1 MEPERQPEQ
10 CQAAGSRQES
20 AQQEAPTQ
28 QQRQQPELRRP
39 ELKVESSDSPAKPED
54 YVTVGGYRLVKPY
67 HFDFC
72 CSVRQ
77 RWFGQNIIDIFS
89 REFPARD
96 RQYYLQALADGRLRV
111 EGCQVTADTPLKDGQ
126 RMRHFIH
133 RHEPPVPAGPIP
145 VVGTS
150 ADMVAV
156 CKPAGMPVHVAGQY
170 RKNTVLGV
178 LVAERPDLGPL
189 FPIHRL
195 DKPVS
200 GLLLFARSAAAA
212 AALCRK
218 IEGREVEKVYV
229 ARVLGRFPEG
239 PVVADVA
246 LDWDPVA
253 NMASAVPEAA
263 AALSAQQAASA
274 AQQQGAAGGVDAA
287 GCTSQRQDAQQAGPV
302 VQPQQG
308 IEQAAGQQHNGTDAQ
323 LSKAEERRQRKQQK
337 KAAKAAKAERQ
348 AAAAAAATA
357 ASANKSSR
365 SAPKPALTEFRL
377 LAVAE
382 DGLTS
387 IVECRPRTGRTHQIR
402 VHLQHLGHPIANDTQ
417 YGGTYG
423 GPLASRHM
431 AQQLGVH
438 WSAAAAGD
446 GGQPDGNSGGR
457 AGSGMVAAPAVPAAL
472 AVKAGAASSKRP
484 RLEAGGA
491 AAPALG
497 AEQARAA
504 GSDVPE
510 AGPAGGAAVAAAQAA
525 AQADEPQAAAT
536 AASQPA
542 AATCGGE
549 AAAAGDAYEQNAAFR
564 SRPEFEVAAELR
576 DSLCT
581 HCPYYAPRDYPLDL
595 RPLWLHARTY
605 SCPEGSWSFETQL
618 PEWAH
623 PEWQPPSS
631 RQ

>member
-1 MEPERQPEQ
+1 MEPEQQQAQAPL
-10 CQAAGSRQES
+10 QAAAPAE
-20 AQQEAPTQ
+20 AQGPPPQ
-28 QQRQQPELRRP
+28 QQPGHP
-39 ELKVESSDSPAKPED
+39 HSELKVESSDSPAKPED

-77 RWFGQNIIDIFS
+77 RWFGQNVIDIFS
-89 REFPARD
+89 RFPARD

-111 EGCQVTADTPLKDGQ
+111 EGCQVTAETPLKDGQ

-133 RHEPPVPAGPIP
+133 RHEPPVPAGPIH
-145 VVGTS
+145 VVGAS

-178 LVAERPDLGPL
+178 LTAERPDLGPL
-189 FPIHRL
+189 FPVHRL

-200 GLLLFARSAAAA
+200 GLLLFARSAEAA

-239 PVVADVA
+239 TVVADVP

-263 AALSAQQAASA
+263 QAALAGQHA
-274 AQQQGAAGGVDAA
+274 AQQQNGPAAVDGADGA
-287 GCTSQRQDAQQAGPV
+287 SQEQAAQQAEQAG
-302 VQPQQG
+302 QPQQEAQQPAAQVAAQQQLA
-308 IEQAAGQQHNGTDAQ
+308 EQAAEQQQQGDADTE
-323 LSKAEERRQRKQQK
+323 LSKVAERRQRKQQK
-337 KAAKAAKAERQ
+337 RARKAAKAERQ
-348 AAAAAAATA
+348 AAAAAAAAA
-357 ASANKSSR
+357 ASANKSSKG
-365 SAPKPALTEFRL
+365 APKPSLTEFKL
-377 LAVAE
+377 LSVAE

-402 VHLQHLGHPIANDTQ
+402 VHLQYLGHPIANDTQ

-438 WSAAAAGD
+438 WSAAATAGD
-446 GGQPDGNSGGR
+446 GSKDGASGR
-457 AGSGMVAAPAVPAAL
+457 SKEDGSAAPAALGEVLAA
-472 AVKAGAASSKRP
+472 AEAGCACSKRP
-484 RLEAGGA
+484 RLEAGPAAEHAGA
-491 AAPALG
+491 ADSDMADAEPAPTVA
-497 AEQARAA
+497 AEA
-504 GSDVPE
+504 
-510 AGPAGGAAVAAAQAA
+510 AAAQAT
-525 AQADEPQAAAT
+525 EPEAVAGAPQ
-536 AASQPA
+536 QPTPA
-542 AATCGGE
+542 GSGQGGPE
-549 AAAAGDAYEQNAAFR
+549 GDAYEQNRAFR
-564 SRPEFEVAAELR
+564 SRPEFEVAPELR
-576 DSLCT
+576 DALCV

-595 RPLWLHARTY
+595 RPLWLHARSY
-605 SCPEGSWSFETQL
+605 GCPEGSWSFAAEL
-618 PEWAH
+618 PQWAL
-623 PEWQPPSS
+623 PQWQPPGGPE
-631 RQ
+631 